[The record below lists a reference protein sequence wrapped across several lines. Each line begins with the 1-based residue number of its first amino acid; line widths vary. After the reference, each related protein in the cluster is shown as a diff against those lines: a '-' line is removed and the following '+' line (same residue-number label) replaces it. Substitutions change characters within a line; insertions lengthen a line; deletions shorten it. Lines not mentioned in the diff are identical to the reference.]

1 MKAILLSRSLNFL
14 FRLTN
19 KYQIPYF
26 AVKCLD
32 PLIIAGFLIIS
43 AGSLPGFP

>member
-26 AVKCLD
+26 AVKCLN
-32 PLIIAGFLIIS
+32 PRKTWNTSGRV
-43 AGSLPGFP
+43 